1 MKKILFVF
9 AIAALGFTACEPDN
23 EGSEDVSLLTAE
35 TMPDGAFRFVILRAY
50 DMNDDG
56 IIDRDEAN
64 AIDSIDCSGMH
75 ISTLKGV
82 ELFPNLTYLDCSG
95 NQLTSLDVS
104 KNTAL
109 TYLSCGG
116 NDCMTSLNV
125 SGHTSL
131 TTLVCQNSQ
140 LTNLDVSG
148 CTALED
154 LDCDESQLTSLDVS
168 SCTALKNL
176 SCFSNQLTALDVS
189 DCTALDEL
197 VCSYNQ
203 LTALDVSGCT
213 ALRYLTCDDNQLT
226 SIDVSKNTAL
236 KTLSCSGNAYHVT
249 AAMLNMFDLNQLPE
263 GFDISKAID
272 WNGGTVEG
280 TALTFAQPEVTYT
293 YNTGYMGEDDR
304 YKTVTFTLVCDNYD
318 ESLK

>member
-82 ELFPNLTYLDCSG
+82 ELFPDLTYLDCSG

-109 TYLSCGG
+109 TELSCAD
-116 NDCMTSLNV
+116 N
-125 SGHTSL
+125 
-131 TTLVCQNSQ
+131 
-140 LTNLDVSG
+140 
-148 CTALED
+148 
-154 LDCDESQLTSLDVS
+154 QLTSLDVS
-168 SCTALKNL
+168 GLTALTNL
-176 SCFSNQLTALDVS
+176 ECDRNQLTSLDVS
-189 DCTALDEL
+189 DCTALTILD
-197 VCSYNQ
+197 CYGNQ
-203 LTALDVSGCT
+203 LTSLDVSGCMT
-213 ALRYLTCDDNQLT
+213 LEDLDCYGNQLT

-236 KTLSCSGNAYHVT
+236 KYLSCSGNEYHVT
-249 AAMLNMFDLNQLPE
+249 AMLNMFDLN
-263 GFDISKAID
+263 
-272 WNGGTVEG
+272 
-280 TALTFAQPEVTYT
+280 
-293 YNTGYMGEDDR
+293 
-304 YKTVTFTLVCDNYD
+304 
-318 ESLK
+318 